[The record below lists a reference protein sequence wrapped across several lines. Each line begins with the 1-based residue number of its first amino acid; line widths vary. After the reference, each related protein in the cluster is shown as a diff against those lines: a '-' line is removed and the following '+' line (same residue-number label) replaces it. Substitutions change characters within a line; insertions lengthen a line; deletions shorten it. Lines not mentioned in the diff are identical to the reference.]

1 MSGQEKSPVSEFL
14 AGHETGLGFESL
26 QSRLQRYGAGKTR
39 ALDMAKYITEF
50 YGIKQKS
57 VGRPSENQ
65 KLAAKLSNC
74 ADFLIFK
81 RYLTVDEVRLHAA
94 NFCKKHLLCPFCAM
108 RRGTKYLQAYKQ
120 RLDVVLHEN
129 PKLRAFMVTLTVKDG
144 ESLSERFA
152 HLRAAL
158 KKYTQQRR
166 DALKG
171 QRAVEYAK
179 AFGGVHSIEIKRGK
193 NSGLWHPHVHM
204 IWLCEE
210 VPNASQLSKEWLAL
224 TGDSYIVD
232 VREFYGESVV
242 DGFLEVFKYALKFSD
257 MRLADNW
264 EAYQL
269 LKEKRLVDSF
279 GLLRGVKV
287 PKELTD
293 EDIDEEFVYLLYYFA
308 RSSGYNFVTTV
319 GSNEPDEVGAFV
331 KIARGF
337 QRKMLK
343 SEIAGQYA
351 GETVGGDS
359 KNPRCNG
366 D

>member
-1 MSGQEKSPVSEFL
+1 MSGQEKSPVSAVL
-14 AGHETGLGFESL
+14 ADSETGLGFESL

-39 ALDMAKYITEF
+39 ALDMAKYITENT
-50 YGIKQKS
+50 KS
-57 VGRPSENQ
+57 KWDDRNRNTETG

-120 RLDVVLHEN
+120 RLDVVFQEN
-129 PKLRAFMVTLTVKDG
+129 TKLRAFMVTLTVKDG

-158 KKYTQQRR
+158 KKYKEQRR
-166 DALKG
+166 NALKG
-171 QRAVEYAK
+171 QRFVEYAK

-204 IWLCEE
+204 IWLCEA
-210 VPNASQLSKEWLAL
+210 PPSASQLSKEWLAI

-257 MRLADNW
+257 MELSDNW

-269 LKEKRLVDSF
+269 LKEKRLVDNF

-287 PKELTD
+287 PEELTD
-293 EDIDEEFVYLLYYFA
+293 EDIDEDFVYMLYYFA
-308 RSSGYNFVTTV
+308 RNSGYNFGGLV
-319 GSNEPDEVGAFV
+319 GQDEE
-331 KIARGF
+331 
-337 QRKMLK
+337 
-343 SEIAGQYA
+343 SEIADFLKKTRGML
-351 GETVGGDS
+351 
-359 KNPRCNG
+359 R
-366 D
+366 

>member
-1 MSGQEKSPVSEFL
+1 MIGQEKSPVSAVL
-14 AGHETGLGFESL
+14 ADSETGLGFESL
-26 QSRLQRYGAGKTR
+26 QNRLQRYGAGKTR
-39 ALDMAKYITEF
+39 ALDMADYIT
-50 YGIKQKS
+50 QNTKS
-57 VGRPSENQ
+57 KWDDRNRNTETG

-120 RLDVVLHEN
+120 RLEVVFQEN

-158 KKYTQQRR
+158 KKYKEQRR
-166 DALKG
+166 NALKD
-171 QRAVEYAK
+171 QRFVEFAK

-204 IWLCEE
+204 IWLCEA
-210 VPNASQLSKEWLAL
+210 PPSASQLSKEWLAI

-257 MRLADNW
+257 MELSDNW

-269 LKEKRLVDSF
+269 LKEKRLVDNF

-287 PKELTD
+287 PEELTD
-293 EDIDEEFVYLLYYFA
+293 EDIDEDFVYMLYYFA
-308 RSSGYNFVTTV
+308 RNSGYNFGGLV
-319 GSNEPDEVGAFV
+319 GQDEE
-331 KIARGF
+331 
-337 QRKMLK
+337 
-343 SEIAGQYA
+343 SEIADFLKKTRGML
-351 GETVGGDS
+351 
-359 KNPRCNG
+359 R
-366 D
+366 

>member
-1 MSGQEKSPVSEFL
+1 MNGQGKSPVSEFL
-14 AGHETGLGFESL
+14 AEHETGLGFESL
-26 QSRLQRYGAGKTR
+26 QHRLQRYGAGKKR
-39 ALDMAKYITEF
+39 ALDMADYIT
-50 YGIKQKS
+50 QNTKS
-57 VGRPSENQ
+57 KWDDRNRNTETG

-120 RLDVVLHEN
+120 RLEVVFQEN

-158 KKYTQQRR
+158 KKYKEQRR
-166 DALKG
+166 NALKG
-171 QRAVEYAK
+171 QRFVEYAK

-204 IWLCEE
+204 IWLCEA
-210 VPNASQLSKEWLAL
+210 PPSASQLSREWLAI

-287 PKELTD
+287 PEELTD
-293 EDIDEEFVYLLYYFA
+293 EDIDEDFVYMLYYFA
-308 RSSGYNFVTTV
+308 RSSGYNFGGLV
-319 GSNEPDEVGAFV
+319 GQDEE
-331 KIARGF
+331 
-337 QRKMLK
+337 
-343 SEIAGQYA
+343 SEIADFLKKTRGML
-351 GETVGGDS
+351 
-359 KNPRCNG
+359 R
-366 D
+366 

>member
-1 MSGQEKSPVSEFL
+1 MTGQGKSPVSEFL
-14 AGHETGLGFESL
+14 AEHETGLGFESL
-26 QSRLQRYGAGKTR
+26 QHRLQRYGAGKTR
-39 ALDMAKYITEF
+39 ALDMADYIT
-50 YGIKQKS
+50 QNTKS
-57 VGRPSENQ
+57 KWDDRNRNTETG

-120 RLDVVLHEN
+120 RLDVVFQEN

-158 KKYTQQRR
+158 KKYRDQRR
-166 DALKG
+166 NALKG
-171 QRAVEYAK
+171 QRFVEYAK

-210 VPNASQLSKEWLAL
+210 PPSASQLSREWLEI

-257 MRLADNW
+257 MELGDNW
-264 EAYQL
+264 DAYQL
-269 LKEKRLVDSF
+269 LKEKRLVDNF

-287 PKELTD
+287 PEELTD
-293 EDIDEEFVYLLYYFA
+293 DDIDEDFVYMLYYFA
-308 RSSGYNFVTTV
+308 RSSGYNFMGLV
-319 GSNEPDEVGAFV
+319 GQDEE
-331 KIARGF
+331 
-337 QRKMLK
+337 
-343 SEIAGQYA
+343 SEIADFLKKSRGML
-351 GETVGGDS
+351 
-359 KNPRCNG
+359 R
-366 D
+366 

>member
-1 MSGQEKSPVSEFL
+1 MNGQGKSPVSEFL
-14 AGHETGLGFESL
+14 AEHETGLGFESL
-26 QSRLQRYGAGKTR
+26 QHRLQRYGAGKTR
-39 ALDMAKYITEF
+39 ALDMADYITENT
-50 YGIKQKS
+50 KS
-57 VGRPSENQ
+57 KWDDRSRNTETG

-120 RLDVVLHEN
+120 RLDVVLQEN

-158 KKYTQQRR
+158 KKYKEQRR
-166 DALKG
+166 NALKG
-171 QRAVEYAK
+171 QRFVEYAK

-204 IWLCEE
+204 IWLCEA
-210 VPNASQLSKEWLAL
+210 PPSASQLSKEWLAI

-257 MRLADNW
+257 MELSDNW

-269 LKEKRLVDSF
+269 LKEKRLVDNF

-287 PKELTD
+287 PEELTD
-293 EDIDEEFVYLLYYFA
+293 EDIDEDFVYMLYYFA
-308 RSSGYNFVTTV
+308 RNSGYNFGGLV
-319 GSNEPDEVGAFV
+319 GQDEE
-331 KIARGF
+331 
-337 QRKMLK
+337 
-343 SEIAGQYA
+343 SEIADFLKKSRGMM
-351 GETVGGDS
+351 
-359 KNPRCNG
+359 R
-366 D
+366 

>member
-1 MSGQEKSPVSEFL
+1 MNGQGKSPVSEFL
-14 AGHETGLGFESL
+14 AEHETGLGFESL
-26 QSRLQRYGAGKTR
+26 QHRLQRYGAGKTR

-81 RYLTVDEVRLHAA
+81 RYLTVDEVRLHSA

-108 RRGTKYLQAYKQ
+108 RRGAKYLQAYKQ
-120 RLDVVLHEN
+120 RLDVVFQEN

-144 ESLSERFA
+144 DSLQERFA
-152 HLRAAL
+152 HLRSAL
-158 KKYTQQRR
+158 KKYRDQRR
-166 DALKG
+166 NALKG
-171 QRAVEYAK
+171 QRFVEYAK

-204 IWLCEE
+204 IWLCEA
-210 VPNASQLSKEWLAL
+210 PPSASQLSREWLAI

-257 MRLADNW
+257 MELADNW

-269 LKEKRLVDSF
+269 LKEKRLVDNF

-287 PKELTD
+287 PEELTD
-293 EDIDEEFVYLLYYFA
+293 EDIDEDFVYMLYYFA
-308 RSSGYNFVTTV
+308 RSSGYNFGGLV
-319 GSNEPDEVGAFV
+319 GKDEE
-331 KIARGF
+331 
-337 QRKMLK
+337 
-343 SEIAGQYA
+343 SEIADFLKKTRGML
-351 GETVGGDS
+351 
-359 KNPRCNG
+359 R
-366 D
+366 

>member
-1 MSGQEKSPVSEFL
+1 MTGQGKSPVSEFL
-14 AGHETGLGFESL
+14 AEHETGLGFESL
-26 QSRLQRYGAGKTR
+26 QHRLQRYGAGKTR
-39 ALDMAKYITEF
+39 ALDMADYIT
-50 YGIKQKS
+50 QNTKS
-57 VGRPSENQ
+57 KWDDRNRNTETG

-120 RLDVVLHEN
+120 RLDVVFQEN

-158 KKYTQQRR
+158 KKYRDQRR
-166 DALKG
+166 NALKG
-171 QRAVEYAK
+171 QRFVEYAK

-210 VPNASQLSKEWLAL
+210 PPSASQLSREWLEI

-257 MRLADNW
+257 MELGDNW
-264 EAYQL
+264 DAYQL
-269 LKEKRLVDSF
+269 LKEKRLVDNF

-287 PKELTD
+287 PEELTD
-293 EDIDEEFVYLLYYFA
+293 DDIDEDFVYMLYYFA
-308 RSSGYNFVTTV
+308 RSSGYTFMGLV
-319 GSNEPDEVGAFV
+319 GQDEE
-331 KIARGF
+331 
-337 QRKMLK
+337 
-343 SEIAGQYA
+343 SEIADFLKKSRGML
-351 GETVGGDS
+351 
-359 KNPRCNG
+359 R
-366 D
+366 

>member
-1 MSGQEKSPVSEFL
+1 ADYITQNTKSKWDDRNRNT
-14 AGHETGLGFESL
+14 ETG
-26 QSRLQRYGAGKTR
+26 
-39 ALDMAKYITEF
+39 
-50 YGIKQKS
+50 
-57 VGRPSENQ
+57 

-120 RLDVVLHEN
+120 RLEVVFQEN

-158 KKYTQQRR
+158 KKYKEQRR
-166 DALKG
+166 NALKG
-171 QRAVEYAK
+171 QRFVEYAK

-210 VPNASQLSKEWLAL
+210 PPSASQLSREWLAI

-257 MRLADNW
+257 MPLADNW

-269 LKEKRLVDSF
+269 LKEKRLVDNF

-287 PKELTD
+287 PEELTD

>member
-1 MSGQEKSPVSEFL
+1 MNGQEKSPVSAVL
-14 AGHETGLGFESL
+14 ADSETGLGFESL
-26 QSRLQRYGAGKTR
+26 QNRLQRYGAGKTR
-39 ALDMAKYITEF
+39 ALDMADYIT
-50 YGIKQKS
+50 QNTKS
-57 VGRPSENQ
+57 KWDDRNRNTETG

-120 RLDVVLHEN
+120 RLEVVFQEN

-158 KKYTQQRR
+158 KKYKEQRR
-166 DALKG
+166 NALKG
-171 QRAVEYAK
+171 QRFVEFAK

-204 IWLCEE
+204 IWLCEA
-210 VPNASQLSKEWLAL
+210 PPSASQLSKEWLAI

-257 MRLADNW
+257 MELSDNW
-264 EAYQL
+264 EAYKL
-269 LKEKRLVDSF
+269 LKEKRLVDNF

-287 PKELTD
+287 PEELTD
-293 EDIDEEFVYLLYYFA
+293 EDIDEDFVYMLYYFA
-308 RSSGYNFVTTV
+308 RNSGYNFGGLV
-319 GSNEPDEVGAFV
+319 GQDEE
-331 KIARGF
+331 
-337 QRKMLK
+337 
-343 SEIAGQYA
+343 SEIADFLKKTRGML
-351 GETVGGDS
+351 
-359 KNPRCNG
+359 R
-366 D
+366 

>member
-1 MSGQEKSPVSEFL
+1 MNGQEKSPVSDSL
-14 AGHETGLGFESL
+14 AANETGLGFESL

-39 ALDMAKYITEF
+39 ALDMAKYITENT
-50 YGIKQKS
+50 KS
-57 VGRPSENQ
+57 KWDDRQRNTETG

-108 RRGTKYLQAYKQ
+108 RRGTKYLQAYKDK
-120 RLDVVLHEN
+120 LDVVLQEN
-129 PKLRAFMVTLTVKDG
+129 PKIRAYMVTLTVKDG
-144 ESLSERFA
+144 ESLQERFA

-158 KKYTQQRR
+158 KKYRKQRQNALNGQRR
-166 DALKG
+166 
-171 QRAVEYAK
+171 VEFAK
-179 AFGGVHSIEIKRGK
+179 ALGGVHSIEIKRGK

-204 IWLCEE
+204 IWLCQE
-210 VPNASQLSKEWLAL
+210 VPNASQLSREWLEL

-232 VREFYGESVV
+232 VREFYGDSVV

-257 MRLADNW
+257 MELGDNW

-269 LKEKRLVDSF
+269 LKEKRLVDNF

-287 PKELTD
+287 PEELTD
-293 EDIDEEFVYLLYYFA
+293 EDMDEDFVYMLYYFA

>member
-1 MSGQEKSPVSEFL
+1 MTGQGKSPVSEFL

-26 QSRLQRYGAGKTR
+26 QHRLQRYGAGKTR
-39 ALDMAKYITEF
+39 ALDMSKYITEF
-50 YGIKQKS
+50 YGIKQNS

-120 RLDVVLHEN
+120 RLDVVLQEN

-158 KKYTQQRR
+158 KKYKQQRR
-166 DALKG
+166 DALKC
-171 QRAVEYAK
+171 QRFVEFAK

-204 IWLCEE
+204 IWLCEA
-210 VPNASQLSKEWLAL
+210 PPSASQLSKEWLAL

-257 MRLADNW
+257 MELADNW
-264 EAYQL
+264 EAYHL
-269 LKEKRLVDSF
+269 LKEKRLVDNF

-287 PKELTD
+287 PEELTD
-293 EDIDEEFVYLLYYFA
+293 DDIDEEFVYMLYYFA
-308 RSSGYNFVTTV
+308 RSSGYNFGGLV
-319 GSNEPDEVGAFV
+319 GQDEE
-331 KIARGF
+331 
-337 QRKMLK
+337 
-343 SEIAGQYA
+343 SEIADFLKKTRGML
-351 GETVGGDS
+351 
-359 KNPRCNG
+359 R
-366 D
+366 

>member
-1 MSGQEKSPVSEFL
+1 MNGQEKSPVSAVL
-14 AGHETGLGFESL
+14 ADSETGLGFESL
-26 QSRLQRYGAGKTR
+26 QHRLQRYGAGKTR
-39 ALDMAKYITEF
+39 ALDMADYITENT
-50 YGIKQKS
+50 KS
-57 VGRPSENQ
+57 KWDDRKRNTETG

-120 RLDVVLHEN
+120 RLEVVFQEN

-158 KKYTQQRR
+158 KKYKQQRR

-171 QRAVEYAK
+171 QRFVEFAK

-204 IWLCEE
+204 IWLCEA
-210 VPNASQLSKEWLAL
+210 PPSASQLSKEWLAL

-257 MRLADNW
+257 MPLADNW

-269 LKEKRLVDSF
+269 LKEKRLVDNF

-287 PKELTD
+287 PEELTD
-293 EDIDEEFVYLLYYFA
+293 EDIDEDFVYMLYYFA
-308 RSSGYNFVTTV
+308 RNSGYNFGGLV
-319 GSNEPDEVGAFV
+319 GQDEE
-331 KIARGF
+331 
-337 QRKMLK
+337 
-343 SEIAGQYA
+343 SEIAEFLKKTRGML
-351 GETVGGDS
+351 
-359 KNPRCNG
+359 R
-366 D
+366 

>member
-1 MSGQEKSPVSEFL
+1 MNGQEKSPVSAVL
-14 AGHETGLGFESL
+14 ADSETGLGFESL

-108 RRGTKYLQAYKQ
+108 RRGAKYLQAYKQ
-120 RLDVVLHEN
+120 RLDVVFQEN
-129 PKLRAFMVTLTVKDG
+129 TKLRAFMVTLTVKDG
-144 ESLSERFA
+144 ESLSERFS
-152 HLRAAL
+152 HLRSAL
-158 KKYTQQRR
+158 KKYRDQRR
-166 DALKG
+166 NALKG
-171 QRAVEYAK
+171 QRQVEYAK

-204 IWLCEE
+204 IWLCE
-210 VPNASQLSKEWLAL
+210 VPPSALQLSREWLDI

-257 MRLADNW
+257 MELGDNW

-269 LKEKRLVDSF
+269 LKEKRLVDNF

-287 PKELTD
+287 PEELTD
-293 EDIDEEFVYLLYYFA
+293 EDMDEDFVYMLYYFA
-308 RSSGYNFVTTV
+308 RSSGYNFGGLV
-319 GSNEPDEVGAFV
+319 GQDEE
-331 KIARGF
+331 
-337 QRKMLK
+337 
-343 SEIAGQYA
+343 SEIADFLKKSRGML
-351 GETVGGDS
+351 
-359 KNPRCNG
+359 R
-366 D
+366 

>member
-1 MSGQEKSPVSEFL
+1 MSGQEKSPVSAVL
-14 AGHETGLGFESL
+14 ADSETGLGFESL

-120 RLDVVLHEN
+120 RLEVVFQEN

-158 KKYTQQRR
+158 KKYKEQRR
-166 DALKG
+166 NALKG
-171 QRAVEYAK
+171 QRFVEYAK

-204 IWLCEE
+204 IWLCEA
-210 VPNASQLSKEWLAL
+210 PPSASQLSREWLAI

-287 PKELTD
+287 PEELTD
-293 EDIDEEFVYLLYYFA
+293 EDIDEDFVYMLYYFA
-308 RSSGYNFVTTV
+308 RSSGYNFGGLV
-319 GSNEPDEVGAFV
+319 GQDEE
-331 KIARGF
+331 
-337 QRKMLK
+337 
-343 SEIAGQYA
+343 SEIADFLKKTRGML
-351 GETVGGDS
+351 
-359 KNPRCNG
+359 R
-366 D
+366 